1 MPITVTINPQIENA
15 TQTQR
20 DFIINSGELLERA
33 LRDHQAFADEVKG
46 ATYKQTKFRDGSGN
60 VKSLT
65 GDEIAK
71 LIVEG
76 REPDQQGNTAADRD
90 IDLKV
95 RLYPHKKG
103 TVGSTRLRH
112 QPVKP
117 AFWFVDRCIQ
127 SKDGISMARHLMH
140 EWLHVVG
147 FFHYP
152 NNSARDDVPYVVG
165 DIVRKR
171 MKNKQL
177 YTDNDIL
184 NEISNENELT
194 AYLWEESEEELV
206 FD

>member
-1 MPITVTINPQIENA
+1 MPITVTISAVENA
-15 TQTQR
+15 SQTQK
-20 DFIINSGELLERA
+20 DFILASGELLEKA
-33 LRDHQAFADEVKG
+33 LRDEQSFADKIKR
-46 ATYKQTKFRDGSGN
+46 ATYKQRKFRDKDGN
-60 VKSLT
+60 VRDLEP
-65 GDEIAK
+65 DAIAR

-76 REPDQQGNTAADRD
+76 REPNQQGSTTPDRD
-90 IDLKV
+90 IDLSV

-117 AFWFVDRCIQ
+117 AFWFVDRCIA
-127 SKDGISMARHLMH
+127 SKDGVSMARHLMH

-165 DIVRKR
+165 EIVRKR
-171 MKNKQL
+171 LRDKSL
-177 YTDNDIL
+177 FRGIAHL
-184 NEISNENELT
+184 EEIGNENELT
-194 AYLWEESEEELV
+194 AYLWDESEEDLT